1 MLTQTL
7 LNHEQVIRLA
17 AFVAMLVS
25 MAAWETLAP
34 RRALAVPKA
43 KRWANNLALLLINS
57 ILVRVLFPAAAI
69 GFAVF
74 AESRSMG
81 LFHMVYLSQP
91 LAMVLSV
98 VVMDFAIYLQH
109 IVFHAVPVLW
119 QLHRVHHADL
129 DFDVT
134 TGTRFHPIE
143 ILLSMGI
150 KFLVIITLGPPVV
163 SVLVFEL
170 LLNVTAMFNH
180 ANIRLPDCIDG
191 LVRRLVVTPN
201 MHRIHH
207 SVDRGE
213 TNSNFGFCFSVW
225 DRVLGTYLAAPRLGH
240 VAMQIGVAELRE
252 PNRVISL
259 KGMLALPFTFDKS
272 AALASSRP

>member
-7 LNHEQVIRLA
+7 LNHEQAIRLA
-17 AFVAMLVS
+17 AFVAMLVA
-25 MAAWETLAP
+25 MAAWEILAP

-91 LAMVLSV
+91 LAIVLSV

-143 ILLSMGI
+143 IVLSMGI

-163 SVLVFEL
+163 SVLIFEL

-180 ANIRLPDCIDG
+180 ANIRLPDRIDG
-191 LVRRLVVTPN
+191 LVRRLVVTPD

-213 TNSNFGFCFSVW
+213 TNSNFGFCLSVW
-225 DRVLGTYLAAPRLGH
+225 DRSLGTYLATPRLGH
-240 VAMQIGVAELRE
+240 IAMQIGVAALRD
-252 PNRVISL
+252 PNRVITV
-259 KGMLALPFTFDKS
+259 KGMLALPFIFDKP
-272 AALASSRP
+272 AALASSTS